1 MSEYRVEFT
10 PLASAFATAK
20 CGGTLSVEAQVR
32 QEIDE
37 LLEDMDGVKSLLFHT
52 VWMDENGDLSFICTP
67 TKAGNIR
74 VDTATYEDGPT
85 LDAGPLAGRTISIPT
100 GDTED

>member
-1 MSEYRVEFT
+1 MSDYRIEFT

-20 CGGTLSVEAQVR
+20 CGGTLAVAAQVR

-37 LLEDMDGVKSLLFHT
+37 LLEDMGSVKSLCFHT
-52 VWMDENGDLSFICTP
+52 VWMDEDGDLSFICTP

-85 LDAGPLAGRTISIPT
+85 LDAGPLAGKTISIPT
-100 GDTED
+100 GDSDN

>member
-1 MSEYRVEFT
+1 MSDYKVEFT
-10 PLASAFATAK
+10 PLASAFAIAK

-37 LLEDMDGVKSLLFHT
+37 LLEDMGSVKSLFFHT
-52 VWMDENGDLSFICTP
+52 VWMDDNGDLSFICTP

-85 LDAGPLAGRTISIPT
+85 LDAGPLAGKMIAIPS
-100 GDTED
+100 GDSDE